1 MEIISAIN
9 IKNGRVFTG
18 RDKAEQEWQDPIA
31 LACHLE
37 EKGVDK
43 LHVVDIDAAVKIVE
57 DNKAIIKEIARSVHI
72 PVQAAGGIRQLIQIS
87 NLLEAGIDQVVLGTI
102 AVQYPNLLYQI
113 IRNFGTE
120 RIAVSMDIL
129 GNKIRYSGW
138 KKGVSMPIKIFIRL
152 VESQGVTRII
162 YTDIERVHTL
172 QGINFEK
179 IREIAEYARAN
190 LTVAGGI
197 RSIEDI
203 QDLARLQRY
212 RVDSIIIG
220 KAIFSAEMDI
230 LEQIR
235 FLKQNNE
242 HSLPPS
248 TA

>member
-9 IKNGRVFTG
+9 IKDGQVFTG
-18 RDKAEQEWQDPIA
+18 KEDAHREWQDPVA

-43 LHVVDIDAAVKIVE
+43 LHLVDIDAAVKIVQ
-57 DNKAIIKEIARSVHI
+57 DNKAIIKEIARTVRI

-87 NLLEAGIDQVVLGTI
+87 NLLEAGVDQVVLGTI

-113 IRNFGTE
+113 IRNFGAE

-138 KKGVSMPIKIFIRL
+138 KKGVSMPVKIFIRL
-152 VESQGVTRII
+152 VEAQGVTRII
-162 YTDIERVHTL
+162 YTDIERVHTM
-172 QGINFEK
+172 QSINFEK

-190 LTVAGGI
+190 LTIAGGV
-197 RSIEDI
+197 RSVEDI

-220 KAIFSAEMDI
+220 KAIFSAETDI

-242 HSLPPS
+242 HPFPS
-248 TA
+248 NTV